1 MKIKVLIISLTVLF
15 IGTSV
20 NAQKVIS
27 TEQTSEYSL
36 YVEGKNFEGVIFSRK
51 YQMPFSGNSS
61 LEQRFTPSIKDI
73 ELVEKLLKE
82 QLKVV
87 NHGINQGKNLGPKI
101 HTKLRKYQ
109 RQYIGFISKDGERYI
124 YLSCNWQRYN
134 LIDRIRGFAPPDDGW
149 KTEFW
154 IVFDGG
160 SYHWNI
166 KINLDKQ
173 ELTDL
178 SVNGVA

>member
-1 MKIKVLIISLTVLF
+1 MKLLTLNLIFLLL
-15 IGTSV
+15 GTSV
-20 NAQKVIS
+20 NAQRVIS
-27 TEQTSEYSL
+27 TEQTSEYST
-36 YVEGKNFEGVIFSRK
+36 YVKGNNFEGVIFSK
-51 YQMPFSGNSS
+51 EYQMPFSENPPV
-61 LEQRFTPSIKDI
+61 EKRFTPSIEDI
-73 ELVEKLLKE
+73 ELVEKLLNE
-82 QLKVV
+82 QLKNINNGV
-87 NHGINQGKNLGPKI
+87 NQGKHLGPKI
-101 HTKLRKYQ
+101 HKKLKKYQ
-109 RQYIGFISKDGERYI
+109 RQYIGFISEQGEQYI

-134 LIDRIRGFAPPDDGW
+134 LFDRIRGFSPPDDGW

-173 ELTDL
+173 ELSDL

>member
-1 MKIKVLIISLTVLF
+1 MP
-15 IGTSV
+15 
-20 NAQKVIS
+20 
-27 TEQTSEYSL
+27 YSQNPP
-36 YVEGKNFEGVIFSRK
+36 V
-51 YQMPFSGNSS
+51 
-61 LEQRFTPSIKDI
+61 EQRFTPSIEDI
-73 ELVEKLLKE
+73 ELVEKLLND
-82 QLKVV
+82 QLKEV
-87 NHGINQGKNLGPKI
+87 NTGVNQGKNLGPKI
-101 HTKLRKYQ
+101 HKKLRKYH
-109 RQYIGFISKDGERYI
+109 RQYIGFISEQGERYI

-134 LIDRIRGFAPPDDGW
+134 LIDRIRGFLPPDDGW